1 MARITDRP
9 GRRRPAS
16 PMDSAFLRGTS
27 SSFFRPFLYGGF
39 GLVALTVVMSK
50 VFGVDRGVMA
60 VIGGAIGV
68 VGFVVYAVRTTGAA
82 RREADEKRHQF
93 YDQFTVD
100 EERAPKHG
108 E

>member
-9 GRRRPAS
+9 GRRRRAS

-50 VFGVDRGVMA
+50 VFGVDRGLMA
-60 VIGGAIGV
+60 VIGGGIGL
-68 VGFVVYAVRTTGAA
+68 VGFVVYAARTTAAA
-82 RREADEKRHQF
+82 RRESAEKRAEFFEQF
-93 YDQFTVD
+93 AED
-100 EERAPKHG
+100 EERASKHG